1 MPIAKAFGM
10 MKPTSAM
17 SNKSVPAMPFTPPAL
32 DIEVASV
39 INPVRRVAGTAQER
53 IFVGDS
59 HRSNNPFSC
68 EQAAMLSAIT
78 AR

>member
-1 MPIAKAFGM
+1 M
-10 MKPTSAM
+10 MKPTNAM
-17 SNKSVPAMPFTPPAL
+17 SNKSAPAMPFAAPAF

-39 INPVRRVAGTAQER
+39 INPVSRVAGTAHDS

-59 HRSNNPFSC
+59 HRNSKPFSC
-68 EQAAMLSAIT
+68 EHMAMLRAIT